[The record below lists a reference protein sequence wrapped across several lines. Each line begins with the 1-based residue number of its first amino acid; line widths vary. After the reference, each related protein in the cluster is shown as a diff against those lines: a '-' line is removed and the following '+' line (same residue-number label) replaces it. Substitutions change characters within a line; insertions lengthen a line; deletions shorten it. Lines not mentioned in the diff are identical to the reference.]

1 MTASLRDARARSE
14 RQVEL
19 DIAKGIAVLLM
30 VCVHVQEVL
39 SHSAVQYSLFGN
51 IVEFVTCFP
60 AAPLFMLVM
69 GVGTVYSRRQDPG
82 YAIGRGSSLLL
93 LAYVLNA
100 ARGYIP
106 WSLGIK
112 LGFFAQDAV
121 PYGDVLQSLL
131 EVDILHFAGLCF
143 ILIGVLRAAKV
154 PWGAYPVVG
163 LVLGGL
169 NYLVR
174 GISIGQAHL
183 DSILGL
189 FWGASETSYFPFLSW
204 VMYPMVGVAFGHIL
218 KNSSDKRRL
227 YVQSLLA
234 GCVVFLIAM
243 CVSGFRFMYYMGFPE
258 EHAYVYYHQDLIANA
273 VNGSLALIW
282 LCVVYFLS
290 GVFPAAVSQKL
301 LYWSRELTPIYVI
314 HWVLI
319 GWTALLIGFNQLMF
333 WQTVLAMA
341 IIVVAADRLAAVY
354 ANWRRRRQVEVMHGC
369 YLTVPSPAGGFD
381 HRQPMWE

>member
-1 MTASLRDARARSE
+1 MNVGLHNERARGG

-30 VCVHVQEVL
+30 ICVHVQEVL
-39 SHSAVQYSLFGN
+39 SHSAVQHSLFGN
-51 IVEFVTCFP
+51 IVEFVTGFP

-69 GVGTVYSRRQDPG
+69 GVGTVYSRRQDAG
-82 YAIGRGSSLLL
+82 YAIGRGASLLL
-93 LAYVLNA
+93 MAYLLSA

-112 LGFFAQDAV
+112 LGLLAQDAV
-121 PYGDVLQSLL
+121 PYGDVVQSLL

-163 LVLGGL
+163 LMLGGL

-174 GISIGQAHL
+174 GIGTGHAYL

-189 FWGASETSYFPFLSW
+189 FWGTGETSYFPFLSW
-204 VMYPMVGVAFGHIL
+204 VMYPMAGVAFGHIL
-218 KNSSDKRRL
+218 KDSCDERRL
-227 YVQSLLA
+227 YMQSLLA
-234 GCVVFLIAM
+234 GCVVLLAAM
-243 CVSGFRFMYYMGFPE
+243 CISGFRFMYYMGFPE
-258 EHAYVYYHQDLIANA
+258 EHAYVYYHEDLIGNA

-282 LCVVYFLS
+282 LSALYFAS
-290 GVFPAAVSQKL
+290 GAFPAVVRRRL

-319 GWTALLIGFNQLMF
+319 GWLALFVGFGQFMF
-333 WQTVLAMA
+333 WQTILAMS
-341 IIVVAADRLAAVY
+341 IIVVAADRIAGAY
-354 ANWRRRRQVEVMHGC
+354 AGWRRTRRDQTHG
-369 YLTVPSPAGGFD
+369 YTSLP
-381 HRQPMWE
+381 Q

>member
-1 MTASLRDARARSE
+1 MNVGLHNQRARGG

-30 VCVHVQEVL
+30 ICVHVQEVL
-39 SHSAVQYSLFGN
+39 SHSAVQHSLFGN
-51 IVEFVTCFP
+51 IVEFVTGFP

-69 GVGTVYSRRQDPG
+69 GVGTVYSRRQDAG
-82 YAIGRGSSLLL
+82 YAIGRGASLLL
-93 LAYVLNA
+93 MAYLLSA

-112 LGFFAQDAV
+112 LGLLAQDAV
-121 PYGDVLQSLL
+121 PYGDVVQSLL

-163 LVLGGL
+163 LMLGGL

-174 GISIGQAHL
+174 GIGTGHAYL

-189 FWGASETSYFPFLSW
+189 FWGTGETSYFPFLSW
-204 VMYPMVGVAFGHIL
+204 VMYPMAGVAFGHIL
-218 KNSSDKRRL
+218 KDSCDERRL
-227 YVQSLLA
+227 YMQSLLA
-234 GCVVFLIAM
+234 GCVVLLAAM
-243 CVSGFRFMYYMGFPE
+243 CISGFRFMYYMGFPE
-258 EHAYVYYHQDLIANA
+258 EHAYVYYHEDLIGNA

-282 LCVVYFLS
+282 LSVLYFTS
-290 GVFPAAVSQKL
+290 GAFPAVVRRKL

-319 GWTALLIGFNQLMF
+319 GWLALVVGFGQLMF
-333 WQTVLAMA
+333 WQTILVVS
-341 IIVVAADRLAAVY
+341 IIVVAADRIAAAY
-354 ANWRRRRQVEVMHGC
+354 AGWRGKRRDRLVTRGR
-369 YLTVPSPAGGFD
+369 TA
-381 HRQPMWE
+381 

>member
-1 MTASLRDARARSE
+1 MGLHNERARGG

-30 VCVHVQEVL
+30 ICVHVQEVL
-39 SHSAVQYSLFGN
+39 SHSAVQHSLFGN
-51 IVEFVTCFP
+51 IVEFVTGFP
-60 AAPLFMLVM
+60 AAPLFMFVM
-69 GVGTVYSRRQDPG
+69 GVGTVYSRRQDAG
-82 YAIGRGSSLLL
+82 YAIGRGASLLL
-93 LAYVLNA
+93 MAYLLSA

-112 LGFFAQDAV
+112 LGLLAQDAV
-121 PYGDVLQSLL
+121 PYGDVVQSLL

-163 LVLGGL
+163 LMLGGL

-174 GISIGQAHL
+174 GIGTGHAYL

-189 FWGASETSYFPFLSW
+189 FWGTGETSYFPFLSW
-204 VMYPMVGVAFGHIL
+204 VMYPMAGVAFGHIL
-218 KNSSDKRRL
+218 KDSCDERRL
-227 YVQSLLA
+227 YMQSLLA
-234 GCVVFLIAM
+234 GCVVLLAAM
-243 CVSGFRFMYYMGFPE
+243 CISGFRFMYYMGFPE
-258 EHAYVYYHQDLIANA
+258 EHAYVYYHEDLIGNA

-282 LCVVYFLS
+282 LSVLYFTS
-290 GVFPAAVSQKL
+290 GAFPAVVRRKL

-319 GWTALLIGFNQLMF
+319 GWLALFIGFNQLMF
-333 WQTVLAMA
+333 WQTILAMA
-341 IIVVAADRLAAVY
+341 IIVVAADRIAAAY
-354 ANWRRRRQVEVMHGC
+354 AGWRGKRRDRLVTRGR
-369 YLTVPSPAGGFD
+369 TA
-381 HRQPMWE
+381 

>member
-1 MTASLRDARARSE
+1 MNVGLHNQRARGG

-30 VCVHVQEVL
+30 ICVHVQEVL
-39 SHSAVQYSLFGN
+39 SHSAVQHSLFGN
-51 IVEFVTCFP
+51 IVEFVTGFP

-69 GVGTVYSRRQDPG
+69 GVGTVYSRRQDAG
-82 YAIGRGSSLLL
+82 YAIGRGASLLL
-93 LAYVLNA
+93 MAYLLSA

-112 LGFFAQDAV
+112 LGLLAQDAV
-121 PYGDVLQSLL
+121 PYGDVVQSLL

-163 LVLGGL
+163 LMLGGL

-174 GISIGQAHL
+174 GIGTGHAYL

-189 FWGASETSYFPFLSW
+189 FWGTGETSYFPFLSW
-204 VMYPMVGVAFGHIL
+204 VMYPMAGVAFGHIL
-218 KNSSDKRRL
+218 KDSCDERRL
-227 YVQSLLA
+227 YMQSLLA
-234 GCVVFLIAM
+234 GCVVLLAAM
-243 CVSGFRFMYYMGFPE
+243 CISGFRFMYYMGFPE
-258 EHAYVYYHQDLIANA
+258 EHAYVYYHEDLIGNA

-282 LCVVYFLS
+282 LSVLYFAS
-290 GVFPAAVSQKL
+290 GAFPAVVRRKL

-319 GWTALLIGFNQLMF
+319 GWLALFIGFNELMF
-333 WQTVLAMA
+333 WQTILAMA
-341 IIVVAADRLAAVY
+341 IIVVAADRIAAAY
-354 ANWRRRRQVEVMHGC
+354 AGWRGKRRDRLVTRGR
-369 YLTVPSPAGGFD
+369 TA
-381 HRQPMWE
+381 